1 MSNFKVGDR
10 VRILD
15 NHGSDLKVG
24 SEHFIDELCC
34 DFYGIGY
41 FYLHDKHLELVKSK
55 PQFKIGHSAIC
66 IKKTHK
72 HNVGDVLLVTDMK
85 LLGALIFDGDA
96 NYYDPNNFAPCLN
109 LPLPHYKE
117 RIADALCS
125 DIEIEIGGNS

>member
-1 MSNFKVGDR
+1 MSIFKVGDK

-24 SEHFIDELCC
+24 SEHFIEEACFDMFRIC
-34 DFYGIGY
+34 DFY
-41 FYLHDKHLELVKSK
+41 FHDEHLMLIESK
-55 PQFKIGHSAIC
+55 PQFKVGHSAIC

-85 LLGALIFDGDA
+85 LLGSLIFDGDA
-96 NYYDPNNFAPCLN
+96 NYHDPNNFAPCLN

-117 RIADALCS
+117 RIADAL
-125 DIEIEIGGNS
+125 GGDL